1 MAVEGCYF
9 VWGNVI
15 EVEELRQRNRRELL
29 LLEEEQG
36 CFPRRLVLLC
46 LLCNRTSAAQ
56 LNTVAPSGV
65 DGACSADRVLADI
78 PHPVCLFLFRDSCD
92 FFSFL

>member
-1 MAVEGCYF
+1 MEVVTAT
-9 VWGNVI
+9 GNVI
-15 EVEELRQRNRRELL
+15 EVEELQQRNRRELL

-56 LNTVAPSGV
+56 LNTVTPSGLT
-65 DGACSADRVLADI
+65 GRAAPIESSRTYPTLCA
-78 PHPVCLFLFRDSCD
+78 
-92 FFSFL
+92 FFPS